1 MSALLDVADLQ
12 VTLLGARGPLTVVR
26 GVSLF
31 LEPASTLALVG
42 ESGSGKSMTALACL
56 GLTPRAR
63 VEGRVLIDGM
73 DVLADGGRGAT
84 HIRGSRAGMV
94 FQDPQS
100 ALHPATR
107 VGAAVAAVVRHH
119 RRCTRK
125 EAEQR
130 SLELFAEV
138 GLDDAPRRARA
149 FPHELSGGL
158 RQRVAIALALAADP
172 KLLIADEPTTA
183 LDVTVQAKVLAL
195 LRELC
200 RTRGLGL
207 LLISHDLGVVAA
219 AADRVAVM
227 YAGRVVEEGPVEAVL
242 QSPRHPY
249 TRALRT
255 AVPRVTAPPR
265 TAPGCIPG
273 QPPLAGALPPGCPFH
288 PRCPRAI
295 DTCSRAEPVLSE
307 CSRGWSAACP
317 VTERDT

>member
-1 MSALLDVADLQ
+1 MSALLDVRDLE
-12 VTLLGARGPLTVVR
+12 VTLLGARGPVPVVR
-26 GVSLF
+26 GVSLS
-31 LEPASTLALVG
+31 LAPASTLALVG

-63 VEGRVLIDGM
+63 VDGSIVIDGV
-73 DVLADGGRGAT
+73 DVLAADGRGAER
-84 HIRGSRAGMV
+84 IRGSRAGMV

-107 VGAAVAAVVRHH
+107 VGAAVAAVVQHH
-119 RRCTRK
+119 RRCTRR

-130 SLELFAEV
+130 SRELLAET
-138 GLDDAPRRARA
+138 GMDDVPRRMLA

-183 LDVTVQAKVLAL
+183 LDVTVQAKVLLL
-195 LRELC
+195 LRQLC
-200 RTRGLGL
+200 ERRGLGL

-227 YAGRVVEEGPVEAVL
+227 YAGRVVEEGPVDAVL
-242 QSPRHPY
+242 QAPRHPY
-249 TRALRT
+249 TAALRA
-255 AVPRVTAPPR
+255 AVPRVAAPAR
-265 TAPGCIPG
+265 TAPGFIPG

-288 PRCPRAI
+288 PRCDRALAA
-295 DTCSRAEPVLSE
+295 CSQAEPALTE
-307 CSRGWSAACP
+307 HQPGRLAACTVP
-317 VTERDT
+317 ERAP